1 MAIAD
6 VTIIPIGTE
15 TPSVSAYV
23 AEIQTILEG
32 FKKEG
37 KINYQ
42 LTPMNTLIEGELS
55 DLFQVIQTIHKAPF
69 QKGIHRVAT
78 NIRIDDR
85 RDKKTTMEGK
95 LASVQRHFSQ

>member
-23 AEIQTILEG
+23 ADVQKILEG
-32 FKKEG
+32 YQAEG
-37 KINYQ
+37 KIKYQ

-55 DLFQVIQTIHKAPF
+55 DLFTVIQEIHEASF
-69 QKGIHRVAT
+69 QKGLHRVAT

-85 RDKKTTMEGK
+85 RDKKTTLESK
-95 LASVQRHFSQ
+95 IESVNKRLQQ

>member
-23 AEIQTILEG
+23 ADVQRILEG
-32 FKKEG
+32 FQKEG

-42 LTPMNTLIEGELS
+42 LTPMNTLIEGELAV
-55 DLFQVIQTIHKAPF
+55 LFEVIQRIHEAPL
-69 QKGIHRVAT
+69 K
-78 NIRIDDR
+78 
-85 RDKKTTMEGK
+85 RDCT
-95 LASVQRHFSQ
+95 A

>member
-23 AEIQTILEG
+23 ADVQKILEG
-32 FKKEG
+32 YQAEG
-37 KINYQ
+37 KIKYQ

-55 DLFQVIQTIHKAPF
+55 DLLQLFRQFTK
-69 QKGIHRVAT
+69 
-78 NIRIDDR
+78 
-85 RDKKTTMEGK
+85 
-95 LASVQRHFSQ
+95 RHFKRIAQSGNEYPYR

>member
-23 AEIQTILEG
+23 ADVQKILEEYRA
-32 FKKEG
+32 EG
-37 KINYQ
+37 KIKYQ
-42 LTPMNTLIEGELS
+42 LTPMNTLIEGES
-55 DLFQVIQTIHKAPF
+55 PF
-69 QKGIHRVAT
+69 QKGLHRVAT

-85 RDKKTTMEGK
+85 RDKKTTLESK
-95 LASVQRHFSQ
+95 IESVNKHLQQ